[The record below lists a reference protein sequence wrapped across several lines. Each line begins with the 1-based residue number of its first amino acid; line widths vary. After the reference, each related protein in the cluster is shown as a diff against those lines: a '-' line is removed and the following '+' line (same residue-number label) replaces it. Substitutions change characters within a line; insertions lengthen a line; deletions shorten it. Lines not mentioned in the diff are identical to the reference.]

1 VKKLGFA
8 EAFSKY
14 DAKLANP
21 QWAVSAVAP
30 DGAIVMSC
38 WQHKLKLTADGSLMY
53 SDTTA
58 RWSGPGKR
66 LLGDHLSQA
75 KAGNLPVRL
84 VVAIA
89 DDPAAVDA
97 GGDASKIG
105 KTFDVRPDAI
115 GRVVEYDGE
124 RFAIEFRRAR

>member
-1 VKKLGFA
+1 
-8 EAFSKY
+8 
-14 DAKLANP
+14 
-21 QWAVSAVAP
+21 
-30 DGAIVMSC
+30 
-38 WQHKLKLTADGSLMY
+38 
-53 SDTTA
+53 
-58 RWSGPGKR
+58 
-66 LLGDHLSQA
+66 
-75 KAGNLPVRL
+75 
-84 VVAIA
+84 VAIA